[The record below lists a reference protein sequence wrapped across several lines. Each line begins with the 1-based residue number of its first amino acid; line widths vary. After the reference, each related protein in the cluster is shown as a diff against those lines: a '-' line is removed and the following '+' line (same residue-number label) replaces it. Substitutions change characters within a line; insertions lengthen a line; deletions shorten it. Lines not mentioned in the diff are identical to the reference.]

1 MCLLFETIRIH
12 NGVPENLHYHQARLN
27 QAMQHFFEGVPPID
41 LLHHIE
47 APAGCKQGIFK
58 CRVTYGR
65 QVISIDFEPYTPKVI
80 ATLKLVEDNSI
91 SYSYK
96 FADRTALNALR
107 EKRGDCDEILI
118 VKNGLVT
125 DTSYSNI
132 AFYDG
137 LRWVTPSTPLLRGTL
152 RSFLLHQGLISEADI
167 SLTDL
172 RHYSKARLIN
182 AMLPLGTG
190 NDIQTS
196 KILC

>member
-41 LLHHIE
+41 LLHHIQV
-47 APAGCKQGIFK
+47 PAGCKQGIFK

-65 QVISIDFEPYTPKVI
+65 QVITIDFDPYIPKVI
-80 ATLKLVEDNSI
+80 ASLKLVEDNSI

-96 FADRTALNALR
+96 FADRSELNALR

-118 VKNGLVT
+118 VKNGQVT

-137 LRWVTPSTPLLRGTL
+137 LRWVTPSTPLLRGTMRNYL
-152 RSFLLHQGLISEADI
+152 VHQGLISEADI
-167 SLTDL
+167 SLADL

-182 AMLPLGTG
+182 AMLPLETG
-190 NDIQTS
+190 HDIQTS
-196 KILC
+196 DIVF